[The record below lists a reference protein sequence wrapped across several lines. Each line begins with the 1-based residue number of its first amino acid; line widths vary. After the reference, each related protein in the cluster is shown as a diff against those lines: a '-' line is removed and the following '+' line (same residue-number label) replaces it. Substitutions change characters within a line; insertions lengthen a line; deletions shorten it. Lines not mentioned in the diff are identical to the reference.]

1 MATAWWRTACGLL
14 IVCLPLL
21 AACATLSAAVYAIVQ
36 PVALDYGEPVVYGIA
51 LRVVTGQPLYQ
62 SLDTF
67 PFTVAAYTPLYY
79 WVGGGLQ
86 AMFGPGFG
94 PGRALSLGAGVT
106 TALLIAVIAGRQQWG
121 VWVGTFA
128 GVLFLA
134 FGFPG
139 PDTPWLGLYR
149 VDVLGVALSVAA
161 IAVLGRD
168 ARTSTIVVAGVL
180 AGLAVLCKQTFVA
193 ALIAGA
199 VFQWRKSGLLFAT
212 SALATF
218 GIPCA
223 VLQLTTGGAFLQ
235 NTVGANANPFYLS
248 ESTRLLTE
256 FGHAQWL
263 PLLLAGVY
271 LWLARPWQAP
281 ESRLVVVYWAVAG
294 VSLAQ
299 LGKIGANHN
308 YWIEFAAATAIL
320 AARGAACLV
329 RRPVFAAALVVAL
342 VVQLGGPVG
351 AVVSARA
358 LRSDIRSAFTAPR
371 DIEFEALVDRVRH
384 APGSVI
390 AEPMDVV
397 VLAGR
402 QVLLEP
408 FIFNIL
414 LDTGHWRADPVVDRI
429 CAGDVGLL
437 VLAYP
442 MDVGAGMT
450 DGLHALWTPAVMAA
464 LADTMELEGVQG
476 QRYVYSRSA
485 SARCRTYSAL
495 STQHSVL

>member
-1 MATAWWRTACGLL
+1 MWWRTACGLL
-14 IVCLPLL
+14 LVCLPLL
-21 AACATLSAAVYAIVQ
+21 AACATLSAAVYAIAQ

-51 LRVVTGQPLYQ
+51 LRIVTGQPLYQ
-62 SLDTF
+62 PIDAP

-79 WVGGGLQ
+79 WLGGELQ
-86 AMFGPGFG
+86 AVFGPGFG
-94 PGRALSLGAGVT
+94 PGRALSLAAGVA
-106 TALLIAVIAGRQQWG
+106 TAMLLAVIAGRQQFG
-121 VWVGTFA
+121 VWVGAFA

-139 PDTPWLGLYR
+139 PDAPWLGLYR

-161 IAVLGRD
+161 IAMLCRDGR
-168 ARTSTIVVAGVL
+168 ASVIVVAGVL

-199 VFQWRKSGLLFAT
+199 VFQWRKSGLLFVG
-212 SALATF
+212 SALVTF

-223 VLQLTTGGAFLQ
+223 VLQVTTGGAFLQ
-235 NTVGANANPFYLS
+235 NTVAANVNPFYLT
-248 ESTRLLTE
+248 ETTRLLAE
-256 FGHAQWL
+256 YGRAQWL
-263 PLLLAGVY
+263 PLLLAGAY
-271 LWLARPWQAP
+271 LWLGRPWHAP

-329 RRPVFAAALVVAL
+329 RRPVFATALVVAL
-342 VVQLGGPVG
+342 VVQVGGPAGVL
-351 AVVSARA
+351 VSARA
-358 LRSDIRSAFTAPR
+358 LRSDIRSVFTAPR
-371 DIEFEALVDRVRH
+371 DVDFEALVDRVRLETR
-384 APGSVI
+384 SVI
-390 AEPMDVV
+390 AEPMDVI

-414 LDTGHWRADPVVDRI
+414 LDTGQWRAEPIVDRI

-442 MDVGAGMT
+442 MEVGAEMT

-464 LADTMELEGVQG
+464 LADTMELERVQA
-476 QRYVYSRSA
+476 QRYVYSRAA
-485 SARCRTYSAL
+485 SARCRS
-495 STQHSVL
+495 H

>member
-1 MATAWWRTACGLL
+1 MAPLAVMATAWWRTACGLL
-14 IVCLPLL
+14 LVCLPVA
-21 AACATLSAAVYAIVQ
+21 AACATLSAALYASVQ

-51 LRVVTGQPLYQ
+51 LRVSAGQPLYQ
-62 SLDTF
+62 PLDRP

-79 WVGGGLQ
+79 WLGGGMQ
-86 AMFGPGFG
+86 ALFGPGFG
-94 PGRALSLGAGVT
+94 PGRVLSLTAGVA
-106 TALLIAVIAGRQQWG
+106 TAVLIAVIAGSKHWG
-121 VWVGTFA
+121 LWVGAFA

-139 PDTPWLGLYR
+139 PDVPWLGLYR

-168 ARTSTIVVAGVL
+168 DRTSTIVVAGVF
-180 AGLAVLCKQTFVA
+180 AGLAVLCKQPFVA

-199 VFQWRKSGLLFAT
+199 VFQWPKSGLIFPA
-212 SALATF
+212 SAVVTF

-223 VLQLTTGGAFLQ
+223 VLQVTTGRAFLE

-248 ESTRLLTE
+248 ESTRLLVE
-256 FGHAQWL
+256 FGRAQWL

-271 LWLARPWQAP
+271 LWLGRPWQVS
-281 ESRLVVVYWAVAG
+281 ESRLVVVYWVVAG

-342 VVQLGGPVG
+342 GVQLGGPLGVL
-351 AVVSARA
+351 ASARVVRA
-358 LRSDIRSAFTAPR
+358 DIRSTLTAPR
-371 DIEFEALVDRVRH
+371 DVDFEALVDRVRH
-384 APGSVI
+384 EPGSVI
-390 AEPMDVV
+390 AEPMDVI

-429 CAGDVGLL
+429 CGGDVGLL

-442 MDVGAGMT
+442 LQVGAGMT
-450 DGLHALWTPAVMAA
+450 DGLHALWTPAVMSA
-464 LADTMELEGVQG
+464 LADTMELEGVQA
-476 QRYVYSRSA
+476 QRYVYSRSP
-485 SARCRTYSAL
+485 SGARCR
-495 STQHSVL
+495 